1 MSTTST
7 RSLADRAGA
16 AKRMIRALAKD
27 PTEWD
32 PVDLA
37 RITSL
42 ETDLQ
47 ILRSLVVHALRDTG
61 YTDGQIG
68 EAMGISQ
75 QAVSKRWPGGGRY
88 VGAAGRYRTPQ
99 PNTTTAQGD

>member
-1 MSTTST
+1 MASTST

-16 AKRMIRALAKD
+16 AKRMIKALAND

-32 PVDLA
+32 AQDLT
-37 RITSL
+37 RINSL

-47 ILRSLVVHALRDTG
+47 ILRSLVVTALRTNG
-61 YTDGQIG
+61 TTDQQIA
-68 EAMGISQ
+68 EALGISR

-88 VGAAGRYRTPQ
+88 VGAAGRYRSTQ
-99 PNTTTAQGD
+99 PNQETTR